1 MDEKRLS
8 LHVPTLDELWY
19 RERLMSDPDT
29 MAYNKGYDL
38 PFEGYNR
45 ETGCIAFPREA
56 WADWYAYF
64 VGREPLR
71 YYAYI
76 ARERDGAFLGEVNL
90 HKSAGRDWH
99 DMGIVLEARYRG
111 QGYSVEALHLLLSQA
126 FDVMHLSAVHN
137 DFETKRSAA
146 VSAHIA
152 AGFSVFRETDGLLEL
167 LITREQYMLS
177 AGASHRSEAFK
188 P

>member
-1 MDEKRLS
+1 MEEKRLF

-38 PFEGYNR
+38 SFDGYDR
-45 ETGCIAFPREA
+45 ETGCIAFPREEWAA
-56 WADWYAYF
+56 WHAYF
-64 VGREPLR
+64 VGQEPLR

-90 HKSAGRDWH
+90 HKSVLHDWH

-111 QGYSVEALHLLLSQA
+111 QGYSVEALRLLLRQA
-126 FDVMHLSAVHN
+126 FEVMGLSAVHN
-137 DFETKRSAA
+137 DFETSRSAA
-146 VSAHIA
+146 ISAHMA
-152 AGFSVFRETDGLLEL
+152 AGFSVLQEANGLLEV
-167 LITREQYMLS
+167 LITREQYLS
-177 AGASHRSEAFK
+177 SAVCQSEAVTS
-188 P
+188 

>member
-1 MDEKRLS
+1 MKEKLF
-8 LHVPTLDELWY
+8 LHVPALEELWY

-29 MAYNKGYDL
+29 MSYNKGYDL
-38 PFEGYNR
+38 PFEGYDR
-45 ETGCIAFPREA
+45 ETGCIAFPRET

-90 HKSAGRDWH
+90 HKSAGHAWH

-111 QGYSVEALHLLLSQA
+111 QGYSVEALRLLLRQA
-126 FDVMHLSAVHN
+126 FEVMQLSAVHN
-137 DFETKRSAA
+137 DFETSRSAGVRAHLA
-146 VSAHIA
+146 V
-152 AGFSVFRETDGLLEL
+152 GFSVLQEADGMLEV
-167 LITREQYMLS
+167 LITREQYALS
-177 AGASHRSEAFK
+177 ARASCDNEARK